1 VWGEALDGQIITNCP
16 KCPNWAFK
24 ILSYKAWIIKG
35 RWRYTICQS
44 FSTTDTSAF
53 GEGVWRGTTWTSRR
67 YKRPSLSNAQTSLFD
82 VTTTKNNTMTV
93 LEVITML
100 SMVLLIKYSTW
111 TKNYSVFVFKFQP
124 TDLSGSNPVKAWPQ
138 KQKHLQTRWPS
149 CRSTNVKA
157 LKKKQKLHNKILLQ

>member
-111 TKNYSVFVFKFQP
+111 TKNYSVFVFNRL
-124 TDLSGSNPVKAWPQ
+124 TCLDLIQLRPGHKS
-138 KQKHLQTRWPS
+138 
-149 CRSTNVKA
+149 RSTYRPDGLPVAQQTSK
-157 LKKKQKLHNKILLQ
+157 H